1 MVSMALAFEV
11 RVDAPF
17 DEAVDRVGD
26 ALREQGF
33 GILTRIDVRKTFK
46 EKLDVDFRD
55 YVILGACNPK
65 LAYRALTSRPEVG
78 LMLPCNVTLEE
89 EPDGAVTVRIGDPET
104 MLVSAG
110 FEGDPEVAMIAKEAH
125 GLLGLAAESL
135 AKANSRKP

>member
-1 MVSMALAFEV
+1 VSTSLAFEV

-17 DEAVDRVGD
+17 DEAVDRVSD

-33 GILTRIDVRKTFK
+33 GILTRIDVKKTFK

-65 LAYRALTSRPEVG
+65 LAHRALTSRPEVG

-89 EPDGAVTVRIGDPET
+89 EPDGAVTVRIADPET
-104 MLVSAG
+104 MLVSGG
-110 FEGDPEVAMIAKEAH
+110 FEDDPEVAMIAKEAR

-135 AKANSRKP
+135 ARAS